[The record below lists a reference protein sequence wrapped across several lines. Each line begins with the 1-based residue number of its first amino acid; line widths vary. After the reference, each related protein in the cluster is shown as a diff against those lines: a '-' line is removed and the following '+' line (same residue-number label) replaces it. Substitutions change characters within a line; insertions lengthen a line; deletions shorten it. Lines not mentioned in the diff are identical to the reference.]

1 MPFSKDILAGSSGQG
16 GGSFYEHEITNSC
29 RFSQTDDSGLRF
41 GGASGVLGT
50 PTNVDKGTLA
60 CWLKRSVIGNNW
72 QNIFHSHTGGSG
84 RNIAF
89 DYNNT
94 DDTIGM
100 DDFGNSTAVFRDT
113 TAWYHF
119 VFAFDTTQGSNND
132 RCKVYVNGSYL
143 NQFNSSVSQN
153 TDVKFFVGGNRFYV
167 GYNEGTGNGYAF
179 GGYMADVIYVDGQQL
194 APTQFGESKNGVWI
208 PVDYSGTYGNNGFRL
223 EFKQSGT
230 SADASGLGADT
241 SGNNHHFSL
250 INMGADHQSLDSP
263 TFGS

>member
-1 MPFSKDILAGSSGQG
+1 MGILQNENAIPSASG
-16 GGSFYEHEITNSC
+16 GGGFYSHQITNSC
-29 RFSQTDDSGLRF
+29 RFDGNDGGLRF

-60 CWLKRSVIGNNW
+60 CWMKRSFIGNAW
-72 QNIFHSHTGGSG
+72 KTIFHSHTGSSG

-100 DDFGNSTAVFRDT
+100 DDFGNSTSVFRDVSG
-113 TAWYHF
+113 WNHF
-119 VFAFDTTQGSNND
+119 VFAFDTTQSSNND
-132 RCKVYVNGSYL
+132 RCKVYFNGSYL
-143 NQFNSSVSQN
+143 NQFNSTVSQN

-167 GYNEGTGNGYAF
+167 GYNEGTGNDFAF
-179 GGYMADVIYVDGQQL
+179 EGYMTEVIYVDGQQL
-194 APTQFGESKNGVWI
+194 APTAFGETKNSVFI
-208 PVDYSGTYGNNGFRL
+208 PIDYAGTYGNNGFRL

-230 SADASGLGADT
+230 GADANGLGADT

-250 INMGADHQSLDSP
+250 INMGADHQVLDSP

>member
-1 MPFSKDILAGSSGQG
+1 MPVQGEFFQNPG
-16 GGSFYEHEITNSC
+16 GGGGFYGHQITNSC
-29 RFSQTDDSGLRF
+29 RFSSDSNTVLRF

-50 PTNVDKGTLA
+50 PTNVDKGTLS
-60 CWLKRSVIGNNW
+60 CWLKRTVIGNVW
-72 QNIFHSHTGGSG
+72 QNIYHSHTGSSG

-100 DDFGNSTAVFRDT
+100 DDFGNSTSVFRDVT
-113 TAWYHF
+113 GWYNLI
-119 VFAFDTTQGSNND
+119 FAFDTTQGSNND

-167 GYNEGTGNGYAF
+167 GYNEGGASYALD
-179 GGYMADVIYVDGQQL
+179 GYMADVIYVDGQQL
-194 APTQFGESKNGVWI
+194 EPTAVGESKNGVWI
-208 PVDYSGTYGNNGFRL
+208 PVDYSGSYGNNGFRL

-230 SADASGLGADT
+230 GADANGLGADT

-250 INMGADHQSLDSP
+250 INMGADHQVLDSP